1 MLLFILNVFLM
12 FLDVVLLLLF
22 LHFILVR
29 PVRDSFSLRS
39 MCLRLLESL
48 GQRLNL
54 TPLLLNSLIKLQE
67 VLSGLLQLPIKQSD
81 G

>member
-22 LHFILVR
+22 LHFILVP